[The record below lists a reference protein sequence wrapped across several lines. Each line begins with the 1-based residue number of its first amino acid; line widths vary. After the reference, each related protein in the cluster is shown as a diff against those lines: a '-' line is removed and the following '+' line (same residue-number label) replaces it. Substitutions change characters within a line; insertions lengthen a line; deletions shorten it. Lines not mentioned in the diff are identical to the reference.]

1 MYPTSLT
8 PFVWQARALVVG
20 RVVSADEDPLDGVDP
35 DLLTVS
41 RGMKAVLEQM
51 SKKKKKKKK
60 RGANKWQPFR
70 SSSIYLLSV
79 YLSILPS
86 IYRSIQ
92 LKPGNPTLYFC
103 YESKPLFN
111 T

>member
-70 SSSIYLLSV
+70 SSSIF
-79 YLSILPS
+79 LSIHLS
-86 IYRSIQ
+86 IHLSINRSIQ
-92 LKPGNPTLYFC
+92 LKPGHPTLYF
-103 YESKPLFN
+103 
-111 T
+111 